1 MLVYFP
7 YRNAI
12 ETAHFTKS
20 DEEPGCVGEGCY
32 ADPYQFHRSM
42 TTLRRAGLPIEEFSQ
57 TSAHTTLM
65 GQTLFDLLNGRNIT
79 LYRARDVRQHKPRQ
93 NFVYISAE

>member
-20 DEEPGCVGEGCY
+20 DEEPISFTLVRSE
-32 ADPYQFHRSM
+32 ADPMRCACGTSVLDTMYEPSY
-42 TTLRRAGLPIEEFSQ
+42 TRAPLALP
-57 TSAHTTLM
+57 
-65 GQTLFDLLNGRNIT
+65 
-79 LYRARDVRQHKPRQ
+79 V
-93 NFVYISAE
+93 

>member
-20 DEEPGCVGEGCY
+20 DEEP
-32 ADPYQFHRSM
+32 
-42 TTLRRAGLPIEEFSQ
+42 TLVKNSPR
-57 TSAHTTLM
+57 TSGWTHIL
-65 GQTLFDLLNGRNIT
+65 
-79 LYRARDVRQHKPRQ
+79 
-93 NFVYISAE
+93 

>member
-20 DEEPGCVGEGCY
+20 DEEPGCVG
-32 ADPYQFHRSM
+32 QVW
-42 TTLRRAGLPIEEFSQ
+42 Q
-57 TSAHTTLM
+57 
-65 GQTLFDLLNGRNIT
+65 LN
-79 LYRARDVRQHKPRQ
+79 KPTQR
-93 NFVYISAE
+93 

>member
-20 DEEPGCVGEGCY
+20 DEEPTSFT
-32 ADPYQFHRSM
+32 PLL
-42 TTLRRAGLPIEEFSQ
+42 LRRFWHIG
-57 TSAHTTLM
+57 
-65 GQTLFDLLNGRNIT
+65 
-79 LYRARDVRQHKPRQ
+79 PRQ
-93 NFVYISAE
+93 SSLSKQEAGIEAIWLFQIDD

>member
-20 DEEPGCVGEGCY
+20 DEEPGCCGELCNVGSG
-32 ADPYQFHRSM
+32 A
-42 TTLRRAGLPIEEFSQ
+42 IE
-57 TSAHTTLM
+57 
-65 GQTLFDLLNGRNIT
+65 
-79 LYRARDVRQHKPRQ
+79 V
-93 NFVYISAE
+93 ISI

>member
-20 DEEPGCVGEGCY
+20 DEEPQCSDAVCRGE
-32 ADPYQFHRSM
+32 
-42 TTLRRAGLPIEEFSQ
+42 
-57 TSAHTTLM
+57 
-65 GQTLFDLLNGRNIT
+65 
-79 LYRARDVRQHKPRQ
+79 V
-93 NFVYISAE
+93 

>member
-20 DEEPGCVGEGCY
+20 DEEPILFTSARNEADCVG
-32 ADPYQFHRSM
+32 
-42 TTLRRAGLPIEEFSQ
+42 LP
-57 TSAHTTLM
+57 
-65 GQTLFDLLNGRNIT
+65 
-79 LYRARDVRQHKPRQ
+79 
-93 NFVYISAE
+93 

>member
-20 DEEPGCVGEGCY
+20 DEEPGHVGEVCG
-32 ADPYQFHRSM
+32 
-42 TTLRRAGLPIEEFSQ
+42 
-57 TSAHTTLM
+57 
-65 GQTLFDLLNGRNIT
+65 GRFGMRPSDGRPSCQSTIQA
-79 LYRARDVRQHKPRQ
+79 L
-93 NFVYISAE
+93 

>member
-20 DEEPGCVGEGCY
+20 DEEPTSFTLVGSE
-32 ADPYQFHRSM
+32 ADRV
-42 TTLRRAGLPIEEFSQ
+42 E
-57 TSAHTTLM
+57 SA
-65 GQTLFDLLNGRNIT
+65 
-79 LYRARDVRQHKPRQ
+79 
-93 NFVYISAE
+93 SS

>member
-20 DEEPGCVGEGCY
+20 DEEPGCCGELW
-32 ADPYQFHRSM
+32 
-42 TTLRRAGLPIEEFSQ
+42 TLLEGPVCDRFLHVSRTYPIHGLNQQSL
-57 TSAHTTLM
+57 S
-65 GQTLFDLLNGRNIT
+65 
-79 LYRARDVRQHKPRQ
+79 
-93 NFVYISAE
+93 

>member
-20 DEEPGCVGEGCY
+20 DEEPTSFTLV
-32 ADPYQFHRSM
+32 RSK
-42 TTLRRAGLPIEEFSQ
+42 LNLVWK
-57 TSAHTTLM
+57 TSA
-65 GQTLFDLLNGRNIT
+65 
-79 LYRARDVRQHKPRQ
+79 
-93 NFVYISAE
+93 